1 LTPLKN
7 SAPEKP
13 PNRNQIRQSKSQNR
27 GTSVDLLIGV
37 FIFGGLSMTVL
48 AFWVTVMAFLASLA
62 ATFNYYRN
70 AYKRKFVLFPARVWV
85 KWSVGSILVASAL
98 LLIQIFQH
106 DFSNGYV
113 YSYSDRS
120 LPYHFLLSSFYAGQ
134 EGSFLFWALCSSLI
148 ALWLAPYSGRRKSEP
163 SVMGAFMAVQS
174 LLLLLLIAKSPF
186 KYVWEM
192 IPNAPINE
200 IPADGHGLNPLLQN
214 FWMVIHP
221 PVLFIGFAAM
231 AVPFSF
237 AIAGLWRKEYQEWVS
252 QAFPWILFASC
263 SLGLGLMLGAYWA
276 YGVLGWGG
284 YWGWDPVENSSL
296 VPWITSVALIH
307 TLLVQRRS
315 QKFVRTNFA
324 LAIVSFFLVVYSTF
338 LTRSGILGDS
348 SVHSFTD
355 PGATVYWM
363 LVGFLAF
370 ILLLGFGLM
379 FVRRK
384 DLAAHAGA
392 EASVVSRETALG
404 AGTIVLLLSAAV
416 ILFGTSLPIVSKTT
430 VEPSFYDATNLPI
443 AIAIGLLIGFSL
455 FIQWGV
461 DDLKSI
467 AKRSLWSL
475 GASITVVVALWF
487 VGVREWL
494 TVLFILASAF
504 AFFVN
509 VEIGLRTMKGNIVL
523 LGGKFAHLGIAVMFL
538 GIIATGKFG
547 KTQHLSLELNTPQE
561 ALGYTMTYVGYQ
573 PTQDNKFA
581 FNIAVEKEGRK
592 FQLAPVMFQS
602 GDQGMMRNPDIISFL
617 TKDFYVSPVALEQP
631 TEHAAHEGHD
641 QEGQLYTI
649 PKGQTVSFGKVKATF
664 VKFDMNAHDNDAM
677 TSGKGGMAIGSV
689 LELSDG
695 DKRETV
701 TPVARYSASGEP
713 TYSSS
718 HSQLINSTI
727 QLVSMQV
734 GMGGEKP
741 STITVKINNGQ
752 TTSPVPEA
760 LVVEAS
766 TKPYISLLWVGTV
779 IMIGGFLLSIVKRK
793 KEA

>member
-1 LTPLKN
+1 
-7 SAPEKP
+7 
-13 PNRNQIRQSKSQNR
+13 
-27 GTSVDLLIGV
+27 
-37 FIFGGLSMTVL
+37 MTVL
-48 AFWVTVMAFLASLA
+48 GFWVTVVAFLASLA
-62 ATFNYYRN
+62 ATLNYYRN
-70 AYKRKFVLFPARVWV
+70 AYRQKFLLSPARVWV
-85 KWSVGSILVASAL
+85 KLSAGSILVASAL
-98 LLIQIFQH
+98 LLLLIFRH

-120 LPYHFLLSSFYAGQ
+120 LPFHFLLSSFYAGQ
-134 EGSFLFWALCSSLI
+134 EGSFLFWALCASLI
-148 ALWLAPYSGRRKSEP
+148 ALWLAPYTGKRKSEP
-163 SVMGAFMAVQS
+163 FVMGAFMAVQS
-174 LLLLLLIAKSPF
+174 LLLLLLIVKSPF
-186 KYVWEM
+186 QYVWEM
-192 IPNAPINE
+192 IPNAPLNE

-221 PVLFIGFAAM
+221 PVLFVGFAAM

-237 AIAGLWRKEYQEWVS
+237 AIGALWRKEYQEWVA
-252 QAFPWILFASC
+252 QAFPWILFANL

-315 QKFVRTNFA
+315 QKFVRSNFA
-324 LAIVSFFLVVYSTF
+324 LAIGSFFLVVYSTF

-370 ILLLGFGLM
+370 ILVSGFGLM
-379 FVRRK
+379 VVRRK

-392 EASVVSRETALG
+392 EASFVSRETALG
-404 AGTIVLLLSAAV
+404 AGSVVLLLSAAV

-443 AIAIGLLIGFSL
+443 AIAIGLLIGLSL

-461 DDLKSI
+461 DDFKSI
-467 AKRSLWSL
+467 MKRLLVSL
-475 GASITVVVALWF
+475 GASAILVALLWF
-487 VGVREWL
+487 AGVREWV
-494 TVLFILASAF
+494 TVLFVFASIF

-509 VEIGLRTMKGNIVL
+509 LEVGLRTMRGDITL
-523 LGGKFAHLGIAVMFL
+523 LGGKFAHIGMAIMFL

-547 KTQHLSLELNTPQE
+547 KAQHLGLQLNKPQE
-561 ALGYTMTYVGYQ
+561 ALGYTLTYIGHE
-573 PTQDNKFA
+573 PTPDGKFA
-581 FNIAVEKEGRK
+581 FNIAVEKEGTK
-592 FQLAPVMFQS
+592 FQLAPVMFQA
-602 GDQGMMRNPDIISFL
+602 GEQGMMRNPDIVTFL
-617 TKDFYVSPVALEQP
+617 TRDFYVSPVSLDRPEDHA
-631 TEHAAHEGHD
+631 EHDGHNHD
-641 QEGQLYTI
+641 GQLYTI
-649 PKGQTVSFGKVKATF
+649 PKGETVSFGAVKAKF
-664 VKFDMNAHDNDAM
+664 VKFDMNAHSSDAM
-677 TSGKGGMAIGSV
+677 MNGKDGMAIGSV

-695 DKRETV
+695 ERRETV
-701 TPVARYSASGEP
+701 VPTAHYSTSGEP

-718 HSQLINSTI
+718 HSKLINSTI
-727 QLVSMQV
+727 QLVSMNV
-734 GMGGEKP
+734 GMGSEKP
-741 STITVKINNGQ
+741 STITVKVNNAHAA
-752 TTSPVPEA
+752 SPAPET

-766 TKPYISLLWVGTV
+766 IKPYINLLWFGTV
-779 IMIGGFLLSIVKRK
+779 IMIGGFILSMYKRR